1 MELEIAVLFIVFII
15 LILWEI
21 KADFVLL
28 IFGFAAYL
36 FLLFYI
42 GISDPIESIVSMI
55 EFLIFNP
62 LGLILLIIPVGI
74 YSIKK
79 YYKKKREK
87 LLMSRSS
94 FLSNDKQ

>member
-1 MELEIAVLFIVFII
+1 MELEIAVLFIIFII

-42 GISDPIESIVSMI
+42 GVSNPIESILSI
-55 EFLIFNP
+55 IDFLIFNP
-62 LGLILLIIPVGI
+62 LGLILIIIPAGI
-74 YSIKK
+74 YSVKK
-79 YYKKKREK
+79 FNKKK
-87 LLMSRSS
+87 
-94 FLSNDKQ
+94 

>member
-1 MELEIAVLFIVFII
+1 MELEIAVLFIFFII

-42 GISDPIESIVSMI
+42 GSADPLGSFVSII
-55 EFLIFNP
+55 DFLIFNP
-62 LGLILLIIPVGI
+62 LGLLLLIIPLGL
-74 YSIKK
+74 YSIYK
-79 YYKKKREK
+79 YNKRK
-87 LLMSRSS
+87 
-94 FLSNDKQ
+94 SNNS

>member
-1 MELEIAVLFIVFII
+1 MELEIAVFFIFFII

-42 GISDPIESIVSMI
+42 GTSDPVRSIVSVVN
-55 EFLIFNP
+55 FLFLNP
-62 LGLILLIIPVGI
+62 LGLLLLIIPSGI
-74 YSIKK
+74 FAVYKYTKK
-79 YYKKKREK
+79 
-87 LLMSRSS
+87 
-94 FLSNDKQ
+94 NKQDV

>member
-1 MELEIAVLFIVFII
+1 MELDLAVLFIFFII

-36 FLLFYI
+36 FLLFFI
-42 GISDPIESIVSMI
+42 GSSDPLGTIVSIV

-62 LGLILLIIPVGI
+62 SGILILIIPLGI
-74 YSIKK
+74 FGVYK
-79 YYKKKREK
+79 YCKRK
-87 LLMSRSS
+87 
-94 FLSNDKQ
+94 

>member
-1 MELEIAVLFIVFII
+1 MELEIATLLIFFII

-42 GISDPIESIVSMI
+42 GSSDPIGIFASLVD
-55 EFLIFNP
+55 FLILNP
-62 LGLILLIIPVGI
+62 LGILLLIIPSVILGV
-74 YSIKK
+74 YK
-79 YYKKKREK
+79 YRKTK
-87 LLMSRSS
+87 
-94 FLSNDKQ
+94 

>member
-1 MELEIAVLFIVFII
+1 MAVLFIFFII

-42 GISDPIESIVSMI
+42 GSSDPLRSIVSI
-55 EFLIFNP
+55 LDFLIFNP
-62 LGLILLIIPVGI
+62 LGLLLLIIPSGI
-74 YSIKK
+74 FCVYKYCKK
-79 YYKKKREK
+79 NKN
-87 LLMSRSS
+87 SG
-94 FLSNDKQ
+94 

>member
-1 MELEIAVLFIVFII
+1 MEVEIAILFILFII

-42 GISDPIESIVSMI
+42 GASDPLANMISILD
-55 EFLIFNP
+55 FLIFNP
-62 LGLILLIIPVGI
+62 FGLLLLVIPLGIFSA
-74 YSIKK
+74 YK
-79 YYKKKREK
+79 YLKKKQN
-87 LLMSRSS
+87 LNL
-94 FLSNDKQ
+94 